1 MKVFVYCD
9 EDGHPIA
16 EALSVQELSRLT
28 GKSTRAIWN
37 GLSREHSKYYFAYDT
52 EDDDDE

>member
-1 MKVFVYCD
+1 MKVYVYCD

-37 GLSREHSKYYFAYDT
+37 GLSREHSKYYFSYDT